1 MRLALGIAVFAL
13 PLMADLATIRTEKNL
28 EKRSRLALDHADH
41 ELKESRKAYHDG
53 DLDRT
58 AALLAE
64 VGEAVALAEE
74 SLKET
79 GKNPSRS
86 PKHFKHAEIKTG
98 DLLRKI
104 DAFTRDMSYV
114 DRPMTEKLKKSVE
127 ETHDR
132 LLQGIMTGKKR

>member
-1 MRLALGIAVFAL
+1 MKLLLALLCAL
-13 PLMADLATIRTEKNL
+13 PLSADLSPIQAEKNL
-28 EKRSRLALDHADH
+28 EKRSRLALDHADE
-41 ELKESRKAYHDG
+41 ELRESRRAYKDG
-53 DLDRT
+53 DLERT
-58 AALLAE
+58 TMLLAE
-64 VGEAVALAEE
+64 VEAAVALAEE

-104 DAFTRDMSYV
+104 DSFSRDMSYA
-114 DRPMTEKLKKSVE
+114 DRHLTEKLKKNLE

-132 LLQGIMTGKKR
+132 LLHGIMTGKK